1 MPWLLVL
8 GKVPVERE
16 GGRPRL
22 RLGPVVRA
30 KQKHRV
36 VVHAP
41 LLEHGDDGANLVTIT
56 GPANAP
62 RMAVKSASFA
72 SFGAAATH
80 ARYLS
85 TRTTSMHHAPKVH
98 VGHQHARRSNQD

>member
-1 MPWLLVL
+1 
-8 GKVPVERE
+8 
-16 GGRPRL
+16 
-22 RLGPVVRA
+22 
-30 KQKHRV
+30 
-36 VVHAP
+36 
-41 LLEHGDDGANLVTIT
+41 
-56 GPANAP
+56 
-62 RMAVKSASFA
+62 MAVKSASFA